1 MYINRTSA
9 KLQVFSLCRDAY
21 IVGNCGNFQLEI
33 LRKEAKCLARMGF
46 SVLPVQGNNLPDHPK
61 QPATMWRRFQRRI
74 ASEAEIDSMFSG
86 HITAMG
92 IICGQVSGLMV
103 IDFDDLQSY
112 RKFCMRFPELVR
124 SYTVKTR
131 RGFHVYFRTRTS
143 VRSQKFVGGDI
154 KGERSFVIA
163 PPSIIGDFT
172 YSVAIADAAR
182 ELSSA
187 EVDTVLNYLQVH
199 RQLSHLATEIAT
211 GKRDIDVVAVYRRL
225 FRDIGRNNALYRCA
239 SIARQSG
246 YREVESVELLAV
258 EHAVAAVEGKKRESV
273 ASRWSEALRTIE
285 SAYRG
290 EHVVPAVGRGIVNSV
305 RECLLR
311 LQKSTV
317 LVRLLDIFCLAGW
330 RPGAWF
336 SLGEA
341 IELAS
346 AFGLGR
352 NAVLESL
359 VGRRCMHDGRVII
372 ERRYVEY
379 LDIRGLYSGKRGR
392 PIENV
397 YQVPSNSELVS
408 MFGVKW
414 SPADRVDADDVRS
427 AHRYRLALHREYIRR
442 LAPRMPMSWLAER
455 IGVDVRSI
463 RRYNRELSVE
473 TIVSVG
479 EFPLSRSCLQSL
491 PKRGLG
497 MNRNSTPGMWLELG
511 NGRRYPAWRHIGSRL
526 LDEAAGAVRVCA
538 RGTSQYRLVGG
549 VGSFCYEPL
558 SMLEFVRIREWRL
571 GERSRESLLGGLVA
585 SVKDRASSL
594 RYDRVPLFFDTV
606 RERIANDNVADTIAG
621 YVYALDDGGSEIR
634 RPAKRGVAY
643 RMLKEFGEG
652 QVYLAL
658 LDSRL
663 KTLYA
668 LARHLLGMGKLPA
681 AMGLLARALT

>member
-1 MYINRTSA
+1 MKKSE
-9 KLQVFSLCRDAY
+9 
-21 IVGNCGNFQLEI
+21 NFQLDI
-33 LRKEAKCLARMGF
+33 LKKEAKGLVRKGF
-46 SVLPVQGNNLPDHPK
+46 SVLAVQGNNLPERPK

-74 ASEAEIDSMFSG
+74 ATDAEIESMFCG
-86 HITAMG
+86 QITAMG

-103 IDFDDLQSY
+103 LDFDDLQSY

-131 RGFHVYFRTRTS
+131 RGFHVYYRTRTS

-172 YSVAIADAAR
+172 YSLAIADSVR
-182 ELSSA
+182 ELGSA
-187 EVDTVLNYLQVH
+187 EVDTVLNYLQVRGH
-199 RQLSHLATEIAT
+199 PSYLPSEFST
-211 GKRDIDVVAVYRRL
+211 GKRDIDVVTVYRRL
-225 FRDIGRNNALYRCA
+225 FPEIGRNNALYRCA
-239 SIARQSG
+239 AIARQSG
-246 YREVESVELLAV
+246 YSEVEAVELLAR
-258 EHAVAAVEGKKRESV
+258 EHGVADVLGKKPESM

-290 EHVVPAVGRGIVNSV
+290 EYVVPVVGRGIVNSV

-336 SLGEA
+336 SLREA
-341 IELAS
+341 IELGS

-352 NAVLESL
+352 NAVLDSL
-359 VGRRCMHDGRVII
+359 VGRRCMHEGRVII

-379 LDIRGLYSGKRGR
+379 LDIGGLYSGKRGR

-397 YQVPSNSELVS
+397 YQVPSNRELVS

-442 LAPRMPMSWLAER
+442 LAPRMPMSVLAER

-463 RRYNRELSVE
+463 RRYNRELGVE
-473 TIVSVG
+473 TVVSVG
-479 EFPLSRSCLQSL
+479 EFPLSLSCLESL
-491 PKRGLG
+491 PKRRLG
-497 MNRNSTPGMWLELG
+497 VNRNSTPGMWLELA

-526 LDEAAGAVRVCA
+526 LEDGAGAVRVCA
-538 RGTSQYRLVGG
+538 RGISQYRLLGG
-549 VGSFCYEPL
+549 VGSVCYEPL

-571 GERSRESLLGGLVA
+571 GEMNRKSFLGGLVA
-585 SVKDRASSL
+585 AVKERAASI
-594 RYDRVPLFFDTV
+594 RYERVPLFFDTV
-606 RERIANDNVADTIAG
+606 SECIAKDKVADTISG
-621 YVYALDDGGSEIR
+621 YVYALDDAGSEIR

-663 KTLYA
+663 QTLYV
-668 LARHLLGMGKLPA
+668 LARHLLGMGKVPA
-681 AMGLLARALT
+681 ALGLLSRALT